1 MPLPFREKLT
11 LLMPPSLFYRRRIA
25 EEARSGEPELAI
37 LDELVPRGGVALDI
51 GSNQG
56 IFAYALSQIAERV
69 IAVEP
74 NPDYAFFAR
83 WMLRGRAE
91 VLELAFSNE
100 LGNATFYV
108 PISDQGMV
116 LHFAGSLKRTHSQFS
131 NIKTH
136 NVEVRRLDDFGF
148 MDVRF
153 IKADVEGS
161 ELEVLDGARATIAR
175 DRPVILLELLSGTQT
190 RRLCRRPKFS
200 DHWHELLQSELGTPH
215 GWEKIIRSSMV
226 MIACAFACVAAWS
239 ALSMSLAV
247 RTASGC
253 STRSSVFAVGSISF
267 NCNPWP
273 RCSRSPANGRPNGV
287 VIAAGP
293 KQKGPR
299 NSSVQSR
306 DTPYGSATDS
316 SF

>member
-1 MPLPFREKLT
+1 MPLPLREKLT

-51 GSNQG
+51 GANQG

-100 LGNATFYV
+100 SGNATFYV

-175 DRPVILLELLSGTQT
+175 DRPVILLELLSGTHEDPVACATAICENFGYDALIVQRGQKIAALPTISALGKNT
-190 RRLCRRPKFS
+190 RWGTEIESRNVLFLPCRR
-200 DHWHELLQSELGTPH
+200 T
-215 GWEKIIRSSMV
+215 
-226 MIACAFACVAAWS
+226 
-239 ALSMSLAV
+239 
-247 RTASGC
+247 
-253 STRSSVFAVGSISF
+253 
-267 NCNPWP
+267 
-273 RCSRSPANGRPNGV
+273 
-287 VIAAGP
+287 
-293 KQKGPR
+293 
-299 NSSVQSR
+299 
-306 DTPYGSATDS
+306 
-316 SF
+316 